1 VHPSDALH
9 LSDALHPSDAVH
21 LSEEGDRS
29 RISTSMKMP
38 ITTRLASNANA
49 DLIADLSNE
58 ARSARRRLSASAAA
72 VCRWDAA
79 VPLRA
84 C

>member
-1 VHPSDALH
+1 MQV
-9 LSDALHPSDAVH
+9 
-21 LSEEGDRS
+21 
-29 RISTSMKMP
+29 P

-79 VPLRA
+79 MPLSA